1 MLIEKTLK
9 SSPATKVIVAVSIIA
24 IVAFVTYNWVV
35 SPQITYLQAAKKYKM
50 IVGSAGEK
58 TTVINNNIME
68 KQKELDT
75 LRQDVAKLQNSFF
88 SAEKARE
95 FFSDLEP
102 IAVQHKCNVES
113 LTFLPPESKE
123 TEDTVNVTLNHAN
136 IVLTGQYKDIMEFIV
151 KIRDYPQ
158 RIVIGNL
165 LIESSRFATGELNCQ
180 INITIYTIEDKESI
194 THEQE

>member
-1 MLIEKTLK
+1 MLIDKALK
-9 SSPATKVIVAVSIIA
+9 SSPSTKVIIAVSVIA
-24 IVAFVTYNWVV
+24 IVGFATYNWVV
-35 SPQITYLQAAKKYKM
+35 SPQVTYLHAAEKYKV

-58 TTVINNNIME
+58 TTVINNNIKE
-68 KQKELDT
+68 KQKELDS
-75 LRQDVAKLQNSFF
+75 LRQDVSRLENSFF
-88 SAEKARE
+88 SNEKARE

-113 LTFLPPESKE
+113 LTFMPPETKE
-123 TEDTVNVTLNHAN
+123 TEDSVNVTLNYAK
-136 IVLTGQYKDIMEFIV
+136 IILTGRYKDIMEFIV

-165 LIESSRFATGELNCQ
+165 LIESARFMTGELNCQ